1 MIVADFRCIS
11 KVRKFR
17 YFALLL
23 LRKEFVIEVLFVLV
37 DKKGATALKRVQT
50 HIVSLKNLLYLQRYR
65 LYSRHFKHM
74 ESV

>member
-1 MIVADFRCIS
+1 
-11 KVRKFR
+11 
-17 YFALLL
+17 
-23 LRKEFVIEVLFVLV
+23 LV

>member
-1 MIVADFRCIS
+1 MIYGVIEYAWNLGHHVC
-11 KVRKFR
+11 
-17 YFALLL
+17 LTM